1 MQKDM
6 TINELEEL
14 HEKTGATIEINDGE
28 IQKISKG
35 KAPEEK
41 EEVPAFK
48 RDEIEAML
56 NNLERKERL
65 YLLSRID
72 WRERMESLA
81 EKMFNDT
88 QALDVIY
95 LRAKAVR
102 QC

>member
-1 MQKDM
+1 
-6 TINELEEL
+6 
-14 HEKTGATIEINDGE
+14 
-28 IQKISKG
+28 
-35 KAPEEK
+35 
-41 EEVPAFK
+41 
-48 RDEIEAML
+48 ML